1 MPEVKPARPWKR
13 DSAANKT
20 AAKVLFALLCP
31 SFISLLGYNS
41 QKASAVFCHI
51 LRFFR
56 KKRKNLLQSSCS
68 GVVYSRDVGIHPT
81 IQKKER
87 KRMKEWRRV
96 LSCFL
101 AVLLTVYLVPVQVMA
116 EELGD
121 LWPPTTENVVDAP
134 AEVVGEIL
142 EQREENR
149 KEFLL
154 TDGTRQVVIYP
165 AAVHYQKDGYW
176 EEIDNRLLPSA
187 AQDGETVYRNA
198 AGMWDVSVPA
208 ELNTANGITVS
219 RSGYSL
225 SFYLTGQ
232 LYEDDGAI
240 SESGSGYIGEELP
253 GEDMICVPADESAAE
268 VSSIAST
275 LADEGQLQPEAA
287 LNNQRS
293 ETVYQDVYHD
303 TDVTYDLD
311 SNRLKE
317 SLILRSCPK
326 ELLGYR
332 YHLEA
337 ENLRL
342 ELQEDNRILAYAK
355 DADSEAKPVF
365 YMPASYLL
373 DAENVCSDDIKVILE
388 ENEKGY
394 ELRYYLPQ
402 DWMADA
408 SYPVVLDP
416 VVQPVSNTFTIWDKT
431 VSQRNSELAGSAYIA
446 ATTCSSSRRTSGG
459 KSNAPRQTARGRNT
473 GPVRM
478 TV

>member
-1 MPEVKPARPWKR
+1 M
-13 DSAANKT
+13 
-20 AAKVLFALLCP
+20 
-31 SFISLLGYNS
+31 
-41 QKASAVFCHI
+41 
-51 LRFFR
+51 
-56 KKRKNLLQSSCS
+56 
-68 GVVYSRDVGIHPT
+68 
-81 IQKKER
+81 
-87 KRMKEWRRV
+87 
-96 LSCFL
+96 
-101 AVLLTVYLVPVQVMA
+101 
-116 EELGD
+116 
-121 LWPPTTENVVDAP
+121 
-134 AEVVGEIL
+134 
-142 EQREENR
+142 
-149 KEFLL
+149 
-154 TDGTRQVVIYP
+154 
-165 AAVHYQKDGYW
+165 
-176 EEIDNRLLPSA
+176 
-187 AQDGETVYRNA
+187 
-198 AGMWDVSVPA
+198 
-208 ELNTANGITVS
+208 
-219 RSGYSL
+219 
-225 SFYLTGQ
+225 
-232 LYEDDGAI
+232 YEDDGAI

-293 ETVYQDVYHD
+293 ETAYQDVYHD

-402 DWMADA
+402 DWMA
-408 SYPVVLDP
+408 VFLDP

-431 VSQRNSELAGSAYIA
+431 VGQRNSELAGSAYIA

>member
-1 MPEVKPARPWKR
+1 MRYYVPASFRCL
-13 DSAANKT
+13 DII
-20 AAKVLFALLCP
+20 AKKHLP
-31 SFISLLGYNS
+31 SF
-41 QKASAVFCHI
+41 
-51 LRFFR
+51 
-56 KKRKNLLQSSCS
+56 
-68 GVVYSRDVGIHPT
+68 
-81 IQKKER
+81 
-87 KRMKEWRRV
+87 
-96 LSCFL
+96 
-101 AVLLTVYLVPVQVMA
+101 
-116 EELGD
+116 
-121 LWPPTTENVVDAP
+121 
-134 AEVVGEIL
+134 
-142 EQREENR
+142 
-149 KEFLL
+149 
-154 TDGTRQVVIYP
+154 VIYYDSFEKSEKTCCKV
-165 AAVHYQKDGYW
+165 AA
-176 EEIDNRLLPSA
+176 
-187 AQDGETVYRNA
+187 
-198 AGMWDVSVPA
+198 A
-208 ELNTANGITVS
+208 ELYIV
-219 RSGYSL
+219 

-332 YHLEA
+332 YHLVA

-408 SYPVVLDP
+408 AYPVILDP
-416 VVQPVSNTFTIWDKT
+416 VVQPVSNTFTIRDKT

-473 GPVRM
+473 GPVGM

>member
-1 MPEVKPARPWKR
+1 
-13 DSAANKT
+13 
-20 AAKVLFALLCP
+20 
-31 SFISLLGYNS
+31 
-41 QKASAVFCHI
+41 
-51 LRFFR
+51 
-56 KKRKNLLQSSCS
+56 
-68 GVVYSRDVGIHPT
+68 
-81 IQKKER
+81 
-87 KRMKEWRRV
+87 MKEWRRV

-198 AGMWDVSVPA
+198 AGMWNVSVPA

-402 DWMADA
+402 GWMADA
-408 SYPVVLDP
+408 SYPIVLDP